1 MAFAHDATL
10 QLVARVQLEEL
21 IAFKAQYP
29 EQDVW
34 PPYIHDLEAVR
45 PHLELVAV
53 GGVVFNEEAINA
65 RVNKG
70 FFAAEY
76 DLEELRATSPSA
88 TAPTRQ
94 VYGPVTAAAGTTGKQ
109 YQRTQ
114 IITSLTG
121 FLRRVSRRRTVGQRR
136 RGCLGAPFD

>member
-1 MAFAHDATL
+1 MAFAHGATL

-45 PHLELVAV
+45 PHLELVAI

-88 TAPTRQ
+88 TAPNRK
-94 VYGPVTAAAGTTGKQ
+94 VYGPVTAAAGTTDE
-109 YQRTQ
+109 
-114 IITSLTG
+114 
-121 FLRRVSRRRTVGQRR
+121 FRVDGQSDN
-136 RGCLGAPFD
+136 AEEDA